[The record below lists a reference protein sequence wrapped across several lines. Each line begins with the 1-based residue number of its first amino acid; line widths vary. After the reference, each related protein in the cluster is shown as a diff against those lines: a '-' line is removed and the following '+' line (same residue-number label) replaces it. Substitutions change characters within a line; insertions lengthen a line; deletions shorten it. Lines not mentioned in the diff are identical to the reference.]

1 MLMLGWRVAGAV
13 LVGCWL
19 RCLVS
24 AECCP
29 ALQTKQQKIER
40 EMEEGRSRGPALS
53 PGTQRILRTQRR
65 SGAAA
70 AQHAAAMGL
79 TQPLQV
85 RLATAA
91 A

>member
-1 MLMLGWRVAGAV
+1 MLMLIYG
-13 LVGCWL
+13 GCAAL
-19 RCLVS
+19 KL
-24 AECCP
+24 P

-85 RLATAA
+85 SLATDAA
-91 A
+91 GRGTA

>member
-1 MLMLGWRVAGAV
+1 MPCLMGVGHDGWPV
-13 LVGCWL
+13 LKL
-19 RCLVS
+19 H
-24 AECCP
+24 

-40 EMEEGRSRGPALS
+40 EMEEGHSRGPALS

-85 RLATAA
+85 RLTTDAA
-91 A
+91 